1 MRQHVCH
8 FPFTSCEKRREEKR
22 WSGTAGVQKRLR
34 KSQKRQGA
42 MQFVFCLFFYFNE
55 KKNSNDVSKIFVG
68 LFLFTSYPL
77 CSSQQQ
83 TQRSLARFI
92 ILLCTLIHLPS
103 TTPSSSS
110 SSFSSLNPTC
120 STTFSPSN
128 DGPLRSIDLIVA
140 KEKIRPCRFIT
151 IGLILKLKY
160 GCYLIVYPV
169 SIAIDKPLSRC
180 YHLADTGDFGLSE

>member
-1 MRQHVCH
+1 MRHMFVI
-8 FPFTSCEKRREEKR
+8 FLLPAVKNVGKKKR

-128 DGPLRSIDLIVA
+128 DGPLRYLLPASSTPPFYWNLICPISDFDPKSLFDVFSRLFSSLLQLGHSLFSFW
-140 KEKIRPCRFIT
+140 ELLS
-151 IGLILKLKY
+151 GLL
-160 GCYLIVYPV
+160 
-169 SIAIDKPLSRC
+169 D
-180 YHLADTGDFGLSE
+180 